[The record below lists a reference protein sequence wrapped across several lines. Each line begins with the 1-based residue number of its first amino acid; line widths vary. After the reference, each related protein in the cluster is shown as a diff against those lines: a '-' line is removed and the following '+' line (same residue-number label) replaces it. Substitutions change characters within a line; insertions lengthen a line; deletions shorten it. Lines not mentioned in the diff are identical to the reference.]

1 MQRGKTSRVL
11 VAWCFR
17 ESVSLKDVLD
27 HHPTVSYDP
36 FLLLTLIFPGLAFF
50 FPGLSLSPPGLSLSP
65 PGLSLSPPG
74 LYLLLPLRLPWL
86 ALCLPWLSQTSF
98 LSVPTQRKLYALSI
112 PSFCP

>member
-50 FPGLSLSPPGLSLSP
+50 FPGLSLSPPGL
-65 PGLSLSPPG
+65 
-74 LYLLLPLRLPWL
+74 YLLLPLRLPWL
-86 ALCLPWLSQTSF
+86 ALCLPWLSLTSS
-98 LSVPTQRKLYALSI
+98 LSVPTQRKLYAFVHPKLLPCYRRVSRI
-112 PSFCP
+112 FGKD